1 MKASETINANYVLY
15 DDLKSRKWASKS
27 EKERESIIR
36 QLVLLKRFNKNP
48 NSLSVKFQKELLEN
62 ADLETELVPNE
73 IMDEKN
79 LWL

>member
-15 DDLKSRKWASKS
+15 DDLKARKWASKS
-27 EKERESIIR
+27 QNEREAIIR
-36 QLVLLKRFNKNP
+36 HLVLLKRFNKNP
-48 NSLSVKFQKELLEN
+48 NSLSTKFKKELLEN

-73 IMDEKN
+73 IMNEKN